1 MDSVPLPSEPPP
13 GSAPVADKPLL
24 NSLSADP
31 GHEDWAGTLAEH
43 DRRIALICSVSG
55 GRLQRLGQWIRHEYA
70 SFNGRRGCR
79 QIRGGIVDCSCDYC
93 TFFWSRLEERLRGS
107 LTGRAHTP

>member
-1 MDSVPLPSEPPP
+1 MESAPLPSEPPP
-13 GSAPVADKPLL
+13 KPAPVADKPHLK
-24 NSLSADP
+24 SLTTEP
-31 GHEDWAGTLAEH
+31 GDDGSRTMAEH
-43 DRRIALICSVSG
+43 DRRIALIDSVSG